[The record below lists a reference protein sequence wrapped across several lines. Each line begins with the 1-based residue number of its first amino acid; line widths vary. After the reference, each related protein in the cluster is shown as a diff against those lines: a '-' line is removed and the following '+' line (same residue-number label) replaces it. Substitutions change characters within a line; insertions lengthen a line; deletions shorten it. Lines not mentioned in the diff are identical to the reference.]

1 MKEQRKDDEA
11 KDAQAPGSAA
21 DKSAGANPAEAKK
34 PAGLNFVFKIAP
46 ADPKNSFD
54 FEDVADK

>member
-1 MKEQRKDDEA
+1 VKEQRKDEEVTDPA
-11 KDAQAPGSAA
+11 AQGAATDKPAP
-21 DKSAGANPAEAKK
+21 ANPAEAKK
-34 PAGLNFVFKIAP
+34 PAGMNFVFKIAP

>member
-1 MKEQRKDDEA
+1 MKEQRKDDEV
-11 KDAQAPGSAA
+11 KDPAAPGAAA
-21 DKSAGANPAEAKK
+21 DKSAPANPAETKK
-34 PAGLNFVFKIAP
+34 PAGMNFVFKIAP

>member
-1 MKEQRKDDEA
+1 MKEQRKDEASREVAKDEA
-11 KDAQAPGSAA
+11 EKAAPKAPA
-21 DKSAGANPAEAKK
+21 DPRK
-34 PAGLNFVFKIAP
+34 PAGMNYVFKIAP

>member
-1 MKEQRKDDEA
+1 MKEQRKDEASREEA
-11 KDAQAPGSAA
+11 KDEAEKAAPKAPA
-21 DKSAGANPAEAKK
+21 DPRK
-34 PAGLNFVFKIAP
+34 PAGMNYVFKIAP

>member
-1 MKEQRKDDEA
+1 MKEQRKDDATKDTAAQGSVADTSAPAKPTEA
-11 KDAQAPGSAA
+11 T
-21 DKSAGANPAEAKK
+21 K
-34 PAGLNFVFKIAP
+34 PAGMKFVFKIAP

>member
-1 MKEQRKDDEA
+1 MKEQRKDEEA
-11 KDAQAPGSAA
+11 KGAEAPGAAA
-21 DKSAGANPAEAKK
+21 DKSAPANPAEAKK